1 MNVAGA
7 GNGGQLR
14 LFMGLS
20 LTDEVREFVCGV
32 AATLEEQVE
41 GVRWVP
47 SRNLH
52 VTLKFL
58 GSCDESRVEKL
69 VEVMGAAAAHLPLT
83 LVVGKVGAFPSL
95 ASARV
100 VWVGAR
106 DLEGRVQ
113 KVYNV
118 LDRGA
123 ARCGIP
129 REKRPYT
136 PHITVGRARKKPAC
150 IEPSLAD
157 GFRTEMTLEVRDIVL
172 FESVLDRSGAEYK
185 VLEKVGKPTGGQ

>member
-7 GNGGQLR
+7 GNGQQLR

-20 LTDEVREFVCGV
+20 LTDEVREFVCAI
-32 AATLEEQVE
+32 AAALKEQVE

-58 GSCDESRVEKL
+58 GPCDESRVEKL

-83 LVVGKVGAFPSL
+83 LVVGQVGAFPSL

-100 VWVGAR
+100 VWVGAS

-136 PHITVGRARKKPAC
+136 PHITVGRARKKPAR
-150 IEPSLAD
+150 IEPSLAC
-157 GFRTEMTLEVRDIVL
+157 GFCAETTLEVRDIVL
-172 FESVLDRSGAEYK
+172 FESVLDRTGAEYK
-185 VLEKVGKPTGGQ
+185 VLEKVGKPAVG